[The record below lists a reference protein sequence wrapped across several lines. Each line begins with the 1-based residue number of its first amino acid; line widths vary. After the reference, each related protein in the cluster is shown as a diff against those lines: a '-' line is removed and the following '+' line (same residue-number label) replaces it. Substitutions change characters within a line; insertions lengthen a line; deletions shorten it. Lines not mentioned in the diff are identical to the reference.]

1 MYTQAPLRSHD
12 VVPGDEL
19 GEAPRGGEESVGVVA
34 HGHEVA
40 LVVLAPA
47 RASLHL
53 PPLHPGLRGGPG
65 HHGVQ
70 CSRYPNTRTCRAAG
84 AGCWPPGCRRTGPG
98 STWSG
103 RGRRS
108 GYPHSP
114 GVPAPPA
121 CLL

>member
-19 GEAPRGGEESVGVVA
+19 GEAPRGGEEPVGVVA

-65 HHGVQ
+65 HHSVQ
-70 CSRYPNTRTCRAAG
+70 CVQCTVQY
-84 AGCWPPGCRRTGPG
+84 
-98 STWSG
+98 STVQHIS
-103 RGRRS
+103 
-108 GYPHSP
+108 
-114 GVPAPPA
+114 
-121 CLL
+121 

>member
-19 GEAPRGGEESVGVVA
+19 GEAPRGGEEPVGVVA

-40 LVVLAPA
+40 LVVLAPP
-47 RASLHL
+47 RAPLHL

-70 CSRYPNTRTCRAAG
+70 CSRYPHEC
-84 AGCWPPGCRRTGPG
+84 CRRLICEVVQSRRRPLLGP
-98 STWSG
+98 
-103 RGRRS
+103 
-108 GYPHSP
+108 SP
-114 GVPAPPA
+114 G
-121 CLL
+121 